1 MNTVTP
7 RDQYT
12 VTPRDQYGRT
22 LKFCKLHRCKTD
34 DCRAQTSNDYC
45 AKCVK
50 ARIYETTAEL
60 LIAADMTVEVAAVC
74 AQMVEEDLYGVP
86 SASMPAKGILNA

>member
-1 MNTVTP
+1 MNPTEDI
-7 RDQYT
+7 RQT

-34 DCRAQTSNDYC
+34 GCRAQTSNDYC

-50 ARIYETTAEL
+50 AL
-60 LIAADMTVEVAAVC
+60 C

-86 SASMPAKGILNA
+86 SASAPVKGILNA